1 MPIIKLLFFPSKPPC
16 NPPQVLYISISVVT
30 DGTQHLLHLKFSYNA
45 DIFPLCGPVITSCKH
60 GPNQPT
66 HTNTKYKFR
75 AESCFP
81 LSNFASSLTSCS
93 ATVNSSGADILANFT
108 IFLNICELA
117 KRPINESLGS
127 LEIKNPK
134 GESSSTRGALQL
146 PSWLHVF
153 GTPETRQLIWA
164 DSV

>member
-1 MPIIKLLFFPSKPPC
+1 MA
-16 NPPQVLYISISVVT
+16 
-30 DGTQHLLHLKFSYNA
+30 HLLHLKFSYNA

-81 LSNFASSLTSCS
+81 LSNFASSLTSRS

-134 GESSSTRGALQL
+134 EKVRPPGALCSFPVGYTCLEHQKHD
-146 PSWLHVF
+146 SWSEQAQFKWVSKELNITNVTEINLSPAIYEF
-153 GTPETRQLIWA
+153 
-164 DSV
+164 